1 MIDQTKIVV
10 AGIGGVGGY
19 FGGLLA
25 KTYENSKE
33 VEIYFIAR
41 GAHLKQIQE
50 HGLKVIK
57 GGDEFIAKPYLAT
70 NNPSEIGIADY
81 IIVCTKNYD
90 LVAILDQL
98 EPCIGPQ
105 TVIVPLLNGIE
116 AVEKIRT
123 HFPNNLIAFGCA
135 YIVAAIKAPGT
146 IENMGNRQEI
156 HFGLDHAD
164 DKRLT
169 KLEKLLTAAKIT
181 ATYWQNSLPVVW
193 EKFIFLSCIATATSY
208 FDKSVGQLLQENRD
222 TLINLLNEVTA
233 LALKKGIQ
241 VNPEIEAKAIA
252 HYEILPYD
260 ATSSMHR
267 DFSQN
272 KPRTELSSLTGY
284 VVKEAQALGL
294 TTPLFDQAYQQLLQ
308 K

>member
-1 MIDQTKIVV
+1 MIDQIKIVV

-57 GGDEFIAKPYLAT
+57 GDDEFIAKPYLVT
-70 NNPSEIGIADY
+70 NNPQEVGIADY

-90 LVAILDQL
+90 LEAILGQL
-98 EPCIGPQ
+98 KPCVGPQ
-105 TVIVPLLNGIE
+105 TVIVPLLNGVE
-116 AVEKIRT
+116 AIEKIKT
-123 HFPNNLIAFGCA
+123 QFPNNLIAFGCA
-135 YIVAAIKAPGT
+135 YIVAAIKAPGI
-146 IENMGNRQEI
+146 IENMGNRQEV

-164 DKRLT
+164 DERLA
-169 KLEKLLTAAKIT
+169 KLEKLLTKAKIA
-181 ATYWQNSLPVVW
+181 ATYSQNILPVVW

-208 FDKSVGQLLQENRD
+208 FDKSVGQLLQEKRT
-222 TLINLLNEVTA
+222 TLIDLLNEVTA
-233 LALKKGIQ
+233 LALKKGIK
-241 VNPEIEAKAIA
+241 VNPEIEAKAMA
-252 HYEILPYD
+252 HYETLPYD

-284 VVKEAQALGL
+284 VVKEAQAMDLA
-294 TTPLFDQAYQQLLQ
+294 TPLFDQAYQQLL
-308 K
+308 KK

>member
-25 KTYENSKE
+25 KAYTDHKE
-33 VEIYFIAR
+33 VEVYFIAR
-41 GAHLKQIQE
+41 GAHLAQIQS
-50 HGLKVIK
+50 HGLSVIK
-57 GGDEFIAKPYLAT
+57 GEDEFIAKPYLAT
-70 NNPSEIGIADY
+70 NAPHEVGIADY

-90 LVAILDQL
+90 LAAILDQL
-98 EPCIGPQ
+98 KSCVGPQ
-105 TVIVPLLNGIE
+105 TVIIPLLNGVE
-116 AVEKIRT
+116 AVEKIKT

-135 YIVAAIKAPGT
+135 YIVAAIKAPGV
-146 IENMGNRQEI
+146 IENMGNRQEV

-164 DKRLT
+164 DERLA
-169 KLEKLLTAAKIT
+169 KLEKILTKAKIA
-181 ATYWQNSLPVVW
+181 ATYSQNILPVAW

-208 FDKSVGQLLQENRD
+208 FDKSVGQLLQQDRD

-233 LALKKGIQ
+233 LALKKGIK
-241 VNPEIEAKAIA
+241 VSPEIETKAMA
-252 HYEILPYD
+252 HYETLPYD

-272 KPRTELSSLTGY
+272 KPKTELNSLTGY
-284 VVKEAQALGL
+284 VVKAAKAMDLAI
-294 TTPLFDQAYQQLLQ
+294 PLFDQAYQHLL
-308 K
+308 KK